1 MSFIGLMKDSW
12 MRGVRSFVL
21 HTAREGQS
29 AVKLGISLWTSPAKK
44 KENFAKD
51 WQILYH
57 EDKRPLQEV
66 LSMNKSSLFY
76 GLLVGATAG
85 AVSVLFTTPAS
96 GKRIREAIK
105 NNSGDFI
112 ESAKRIAEN
121 VKDLKESV
129 ESFSTEGKKVAT
141 NVMEEIQHCIEE
153 WQKSIEP
160 NKEALQNE
168 IKDIRKTIE
177 NMEQQMEKK
186 SS

>member
-1 MSFIGLMKDSW
+1 
-12 MRGVRSFVL
+12 
-21 HTAREGQS
+21 
-29 AVKLGISLWTSPAKK
+29 
-44 KENFAKD
+44 
-51 WQILYH
+51 
-57 EDKRPLQEV
+57 
-66 LSMNKSSLFY
+66 MNKSSLFY

-121 VKDLKESV
+121 VKDLKASV
-129 ESFSTEGKKVAT
+129 EDFSIEGKKVAT

-160 NKEALQNE
+160 NKDALQNE
-168 IKDIRKTIE
+168 IKEIRKTIE